1 MEEGETSIDTAVA
14 LVTRDTLEQTKA
26 LEVAVMVR
34 DNAVEEKNPLLTLDP
49 GISIWAIVVFALL
62 LALLTRFAWKPLL
75 AGIDAREVKLRN
87 AVEQAEQSRI
97 SNRRTQEMRQKILDD
112 AKQQASDIV
121 AQARITAEA
130 LARNIEQE
138 AQNER
143 EAIISSAQLSIDAKQ
158 LAAKQEL
165 KEQAIDLSFSI
176 TEKLLKEKIDDE
188 RSRRLVE
195 KMIKELEEQ
204 S

>member
-158 LAAKQEL
+158 LTAKQEL

>member
-1 MEEGETSIDTAVA
+1 M
-14 LVTRDTLEQTKA
+14 LLR
-26 LEVAVMVR
+26 R
-34 DNAVEEKNPLLTLDP
+34 KNPLLTLDQAF
-49 GISIWAIVVFALL
+49 SIWAIVVFALL
-62 LALLTRFAWKPLL
+62 LALLTRFALKPLL

-121 AQARITAEA
+121 AQASITAEA

-158 LAAKQEL
+158 LTAKQEL

>member
-34 DNAVEEKNPLLTLDP
+34 DSAVEEKNPLLTLDP
-49 GISIWAIVVFALL
+49 GISIWAMVVFALL
-62 LALLTRFAWKPLL
+62 LVLLTRFAWKPLL

-204 S
+204 N